1 MDNSGNIHN
10 TDVLVVG
17 GGVIGV
23 CSAYYLAKTGRSVT
37 LIEQGDICSGS
48 SYGNAGWVV
57 PSHSFP
63 LANTGAVMQAL
74 RWMFNPDS
82 PFYIKPRLDLDLFK
96 WL

>member
-74 RWMFNPDS
+74 RWMFNP
-82 PFYIKPRLDLDLFK
+82 
-96 WL
+96 